1 MISLINNQIIVQ
13 YGAVLSVFLWVPSL
27 ILLLFA
33 RRLFDS
39 RTFAAG
45 LGV

>member
-1 MISLINNQIIVQ
+1 M
-13 YGAVLSVFLWVPSL
+13 LWVPSL
-27 ILLLFA
+27 VILLLA
-33 RRLFDS
+33 RRMFDS